1 MNNINKNFLKIW
13 FFPHCDISEINEVS
27 KEIEDN
33 EYDYVLLPFKSGLP
47 DPILKSIF
55 VFNNTKKIG
64 CYVAIPGY
72 AVSAEYMVMMN
83 KTIIDAFPNR
93 NFMLNVIDGGIEE
106 DLNKFNVN
114 RDNVKNINEN
124 FVKYIKNNSNLK
136 MSFSGISDKTID
148 NVDKY
153 GEYQYIQFQDLNK
166 INKNLYNKLILRIII
181 CARENEEDAIL
192 YLNKGL
198 EEIKN
203 ESFFSQEVYD
213 RLVGNLIVGSYE
225 SVAKKIIELKDLGI
239 AGVIVSDLALVEH
252 DRFNV
257 HKAMKLID

>member
-1 MNNINKNFLKIW
+1 MNNINKKFLKIW

-47 DPILKSIF
+47 DPILKSMF

-83 KTIIDAFPNR
+83 KTIIDAFPDR

-166 INKNLYNKLILRIII
+166 INKFTTL
-181 CARENEEDAIL
+181 
-192 YLNKGL
+192 
-198 EEIKN
+198 IKN
-203 ESFFSQEVYD
+203 NAH
-213 RLVGNLIVGSYE
+213 LVAVFPTYSHDPDKNPLDYNTKVNVLKQILPHELRHVNKFLI
-225 SVAKKIIELKDLGI
+225 
-239 AGVIVSDLALVEH
+239 
-252 DRFNV
+252 
-257 HKAMKLID
+257 KL

>member
-1 MNNINKNFLKIW
+1 MPTIKI
-13 FFPHCDISEINEVS
+13 
-27 KEIEDN
+27 
-33 EYDYVLLPFKSGLP
+33 
-47 DPILKSIF
+47 
-55 VFNNTKKIG
+55 
-64 CYVAIPGY
+64 
-72 AVSAEYMVMMN
+72 
-83 KTIIDAFPNR
+83 
-93 NFMLNVIDGGIEE
+93 
-106 DLNKFNVN
+106 
-114 RDNVKNINEN
+114 
-124 FVKYIKNNSNLK
+124 SNLK

-166 INKNLYNKLILRIII
+166 INKNFYNKLILRIII
-181 CARENEEDAIL
+181 CARENEEDANL